1 MSAADDAAG
10 PAPAGPSG
18 SARGGHAPSSAAGVA
33 AEGTPDSAAP
43 EVLPTA
49 DRTTRDR
56 AVDPASDATF
66 TAAETAGMRAAL
78 AAAARGV
85 RGANPVVGAALLG
98 PTGQLLHVGH
108 HRGAGTPHAEVD
120 VLQQARA
127 AGTPLEGSTLV
138 VTLEPCH
145 HTGRTGP
152 CTAAVEAAGVPRVV
166 YALADPTAEA
176 RGGGAALRSHGVH
189 VRAGLLADEARELN
203 ERWLRAR
210 EQARPFVSLKIAQ
223 SLDGRVA
230 AADGTSQWITGLPA
244 RAEGHALRT
253 RVDAILVGG
262 GTLRGDDPALTARD
276 AEGAP
281 CARQPLRAVMSTR
294 PVPPEA
300 RIRVGT
306 AHDSTAADTVARGSV
321 PGTDAGSAAPT
332 WGAAAE
338 ADTSTAT
345 RGPDTETSA
354 QAPDA
359 ETSMPGPGAG
369 SPSLAPRP
377 DAVTATPAASAPAT
391 SGPAEGLDGRFVHLS
406 THDPREALTRLR
418 DLGAAHVLVEG
429 GPTVAAAFLAAD
441 LVDELWLHQAPLLLG
456 DGAASVGALGIGTLA
471 AASSWRGDPVGV
483 QDGPVAAVGEDLRW
497 HLRPAPR

>member
-33 AEGTPDSAAP
+33 AEGTSDSAAP

-49 DRTTRDR
+49 DRTIRDR

-306 AHDSTAADTVARGSV
+306 AHDPTAADTASRGPV

-332 WGAAAE
+332 WGAA
-338 ADTSTAT
+338 
-345 RGPDTETSA
+345 TETSA

-369 SPSLAPRP
+369 SPSLAPTP
-377 DAVTATPAASAPAT
+377 APPPATPAAPAPAPP
-391 SGPAEGLDGRFVHLS
+391 GPAGGPGGGFVHLS
-406 THDPREALTRLR
+406 THGPREALPRLR